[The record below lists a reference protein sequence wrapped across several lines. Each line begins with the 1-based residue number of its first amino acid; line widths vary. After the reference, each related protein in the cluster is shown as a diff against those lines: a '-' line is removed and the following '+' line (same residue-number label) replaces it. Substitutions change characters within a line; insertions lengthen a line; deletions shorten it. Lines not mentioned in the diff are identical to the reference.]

1 MFFTDNPTRSEFFL
15 RLQTGLRSRMGRDV
29 RGDLPLDYKI
39 VHLILDQLEKE
50 LLDYETSLKRR
61 RWIATAGA
69 YFTISFVMALRGNET
84 FMLHLKGLREYI
96 DQGRND
102 SIPQE
107 DYQRYH
113 ILLAPNKSD
122 SGFECRKWLEWL
134 IEARLSEGI
143 KEGPAFCDSE
153 GCCLNQQS
161 FNDELAS
168 QLLNA

>member
-102 SIPQE
+102 SIPHIVVPLLGRFKGE

-122 SGFECRKWLEWL
+122 SGFECRKWLE
-134 IEARLSEGI
+134 
-143 KEGPAFCDSE
+143 
-153 GCCLNQQS
+153 
-161 FNDELAS
+161 
-168 QLLNA
+168 